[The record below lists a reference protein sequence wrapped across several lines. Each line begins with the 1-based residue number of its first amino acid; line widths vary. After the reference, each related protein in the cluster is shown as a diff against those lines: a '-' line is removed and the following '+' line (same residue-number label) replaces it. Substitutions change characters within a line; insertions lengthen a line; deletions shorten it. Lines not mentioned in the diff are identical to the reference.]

1 MLTYNDL
8 YEYLRK
14 EKYSEQLQNLP
25 RDFIQ
30 QFSDYLTET
39 RKKFSNIEVDEF
51 SEELVK
57 DKKIYTNAIAI
68 FKELMLRRKKKIL
81 NLVFVA
87 AETGIMKRDFSDMLL
102 FEQELFERLVK
113 AVNEAD
119 KSLDGLLN
127 KKSPE
132 NKKKLIMLKEDIDE
146 FVDTLGEIIGPF
158 KKGVL
163 VNVNAEV
170 ADILVTDE
178 RAIFVDDG

>member
-1 MLTYNDL
+1 MLIYNDI

-14 EKYSEQLQNLP
+14 EKYSEQLQGLP
-25 RDFIQ
+25 KDFVQ
-30 QFSDYLTET
+30 QFSDYMAEA

-51 SEELVK
+51 SEELMK
-57 DKKIYTNAIAI
+57 DKKVYTNAIAI

-87 AETGIMKRDFSDMLL
+87 AETGIMKRDFSDMLSFEQGL
-102 FEQELFERLVK
+102 FEKLVK

-132 NKKKLIMLKEDIDE
+132 NKKKLIMIKDDIDE
-146 FVDTLGEIIGPF
+146 FVDIQGEIAGPF
-158 KKGVL
+158 KKGAL
-163 VNVNAEV
+163 VNMNAEV
-170 ADILVTDE
+170 ADILVTAE
-178 RAIFVDDG
+178 RARFVDED